1 MLRSETLVLFT
12 TTNRIQQTS
21 YDVSVSKHR
30 MKSPIAKA
38 WKRSACNALNSKCPN
53 AGIWFIHHG
62 GKILLGLF
70 FISKPTWV
78 RLLHKISL
86 NICIS
91 HKSTCLS
98 GM

>member
-38 WKRSACNALNSKCPN
+38 WKRSACNALNSKSPMQEFGLSTMVVKYYW
-53 AGIWFIHHG
+53 AYS
-62 GKILLGLF
+62 LLANQPG
-70 FISKPTWV
+70 
-78 RLLHKISL
+78 
-86 NICIS
+86 
-91 HKSTCLS
+91 
-98 GM
+98 